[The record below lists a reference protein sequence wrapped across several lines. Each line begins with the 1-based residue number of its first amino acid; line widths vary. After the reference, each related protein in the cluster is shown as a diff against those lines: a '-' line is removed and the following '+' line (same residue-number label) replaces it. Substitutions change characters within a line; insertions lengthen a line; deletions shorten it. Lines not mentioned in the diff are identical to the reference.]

1 MKIENE
7 YLRVEAKEIGGELQ
21 SIYGKKEGVEYLWQG
36 DPAYWTGRAYHL
48 FPIIGRLHEGK
59 YEVYGETYE
68 MAPHGLVRKRPLEAK
83 QIAEDEMSFALVS
96 DESTLEAYPFPFV
109 YTVHY
114 RLTGKKLVQT
124 ISVENRGDRA
134 MYFAIGGHPGF
145 NIPFDGGVFED
156 YGVRFPCAGK
166 VRQCTFTQNILMSG
180 EKKEYPLTDK
190 TLPLSHDLFGLDA
203 VVLEGTGGKAIISKK
218 GGKHSVCVEYPDMP
232 YLGVWHKPQSD
243 APYVCLEPWSALPA
257 RDGVKEDFSKKSD
270 MTKLEAGKTHTLVW
284 SIEIG

>member
-7 YLRVEAKEIGGELQ
+7 YLRVEAKEVGGELQ
-21 SIYGKKEGVEYLWQG
+21 SVYGKKEGIEYLWQG

-48 FPIIGRLHEGK
+48 FPIIGRLYEGK

-83 QIAEDEMSFALVS
+83 QIAEDEMSFTLVS
-96 DESTLEAYPFPFV
+96 DESTLESYPFPFV

-114 RLTGKKLVQT
+114 LLQGKKLVQT
-124 ISVENRGDRA
+124 ISVENKGDRT

-145 NIPFDGGVFED
+145 NIPFEGGAFED
-156 YGVRFPCAGK
+156 YGVCFPCAGE
-166 VRQCTFTQNILMSG
+166 VRHCTFTQNILMSG
-180 EKKEYPLTDK
+180 EKREYPLTNK

-218 GGKHSVCVEYPDMP
+218 GGRHSVCVEYPDMP

-257 RDGVKEDFSKKSD
+257 RDGVKEDFAKKAD
-270 MTKLEAGKTHTLVW
+270 MTALEAGKTHKIVW